1 MFDAMKK
8 YSYLLLF
15 FAITVFSIPSCKKD
29 SLITSGGA
37 LLQTSTDTLHF
48 DTVFTGA
55 GSITQSFKIFNLNNQ
70 KLRIS
75 NISLSGGNGS
85 YFKMNVNGSAGASFS
100 DIDIAANDSIYVFVS
115 VTASGSASSLPF
127 FIQDSILI
135 NYNGNNKYVQLDGYG
150 QNAHFF
156 KDAVIEN
163 DTIWTGD
170 LPFVILGSLT
180 VNENKKLTVEKGT
193 KIYLHADAPFY
204 INGSLQIN
212 GEADNRVLFTGD
224 RLDDPY
230 KNFPASWPGI
240 IFSKT
245 STGNILNNVSLL
257 NATQAI
263 TINGDGTGTQLNLN
277 GCIINNGFK
286 EGIIATNSS
295 INAVNCL
302 ITNCGENNLKL
313 MGGRYNFTHSTV
325 ASYSNILISHNGS
338 VLYVSNQDDSLNQY
352 TLDASFVNSIFYG
365 DGGLVDDEVL
375 VSQTGS
381 SANISFQNVLYKA
394 ISANTSLFTNSIN
407 NVDPAF
413 AILDFENTLFDFH
426 LTNSSP
432 CIDTGTDTGI
442 STDLDGNPRNASLN
456 NPDIGCYELQ

>member
-75 NISLSGGNGS
+75 NISLSGGSSS
-85 YFKMNVNGSAGASFS
+85 YFKMNVNGSAGTSFS

-115 VTASGSASSLPF
+115 VNASGSASSLPF

-135 NYNGNNKYVQLDGYG
+135 NYNGNNKYVQLDAYG

-156 KDAVIEN
+156 KNAVIEN

-212 GEADNRVLFTGD
+212 GEADNRVL
-224 RLDDPY
+224 
-230 KNFPASWPGI
+230 
-240 IFSKT
+240 
-245 STGNILNNVSLL
+245 
-257 NATQAI
+257 
-263 TINGDGTGTQLNLN
+263 
-277 GCIINNGFK
+277 
-286 EGIIATNSS
+286 
-295 INAVNCL
+295 
-302 ITNCGENNLKL
+302 
-313 MGGRYNFTHSTV
+313 
-325 ASYSNILISHNGS
+325 
-338 VLYVSNQDDSLNQY
+338 
-352 TLDASFVNSIFYG
+352 
-365 DGGLVDDEVL
+365 
-375 VSQTGS
+375 
-381 SANISFQNVLYKA
+381 
-394 ISANTSLFTNSIN
+394 
-407 NVDPAF
+407 
-413 AILDFENTLFDFH
+413 
-426 LTNSSP
+426 
-432 CIDTGTDTGI
+432 
-442 STDLDGNPRNASLN
+442 
-456 NPDIGCYELQ
+456 